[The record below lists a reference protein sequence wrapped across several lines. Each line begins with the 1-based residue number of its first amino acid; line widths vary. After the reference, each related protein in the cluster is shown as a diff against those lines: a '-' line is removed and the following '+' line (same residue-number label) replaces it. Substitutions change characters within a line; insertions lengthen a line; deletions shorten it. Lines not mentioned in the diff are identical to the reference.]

1 MSINWGA
8 LLVVALTS
16 FSSAVGVVVLVA
28 LALLG
33 LSARENGTAVGDTG
47 VAGGGPRLGMSPA
60 TGTLVAALCLLGA
73 VAIAGYG
80 LWIIIN

>member
-1 MSINWGA
+1 VSINWGA

-16 FSSAVGVVVLVA
+16 FGSAVGVVVLVA

-33 LSARENGTAVGDTG
+33 LSARANGTAVGDTG
-47 VAGGGPRLGMSPA
+47 VAGGGTRLGMSSA
-60 TGTLVAALCLLGA
+60 VGTLVAGLCLLGA

>member
-1 MSINWGA
+1 VNINWGA

-16 FSSAVGVVVLVA
+16 FGSAVGVVVLVA

-33 LSARENGTAVGDTG
+33 LSARDNGTAVSDTG
-47 VAGGGPRLGMSPA
+47 VAGGGTRLGMSSA
-60 TGTLVAALCLLGA
+60 TGTLVAGLCLLGA

>member
-8 LLVVALTS
+8 LLVVAFVS
-16 FSSAVGVVVLVA
+16 FGAAVGVVVLVA

-33 LSARENGTAVGDTG
+33 LSARANGTAVADAGA
-47 VAGGGPRLGMSPA
+47 AGGGSRLGMSSTA
-60 TGTLVAALCLLGA
+60 GTLVAGLCLLGA

-80 LWIIIN
+80 IWIIIN